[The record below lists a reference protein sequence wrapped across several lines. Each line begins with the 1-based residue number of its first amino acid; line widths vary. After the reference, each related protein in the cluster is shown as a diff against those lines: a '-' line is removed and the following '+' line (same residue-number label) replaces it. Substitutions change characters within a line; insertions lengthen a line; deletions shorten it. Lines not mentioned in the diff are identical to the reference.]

1 MAAVAGEIEAPG
13 NKFTFTCLEADA
25 VHPLA
30 SVTVTEKVVVDAGLT
45 VMLAVVAPVF
55 HE

>member
-1 MAAVAGEIEAPG
+1 MGDE
-13 NKFTFTCLEADA
+13 FTVTCLEAEA
-25 VHPLA
+25 VQPFA
-30 SVTVTEKVVVDAGLT
+30 SVTVTENDVVDAGLT